1 MQLKT
6 KMYKKFARFSLSSF
20 LLCSCTTVT
29 PDKVKDE
36 IASYDA
42 STPNGYD
49 VQNSGFIGFT
59 DDGRGLIT
67 QFGLLRYNTLIKA
80 YKVRFKSFKGVE
92 LNENAG
98 ITEYTDKLN
107 NKLFIIDQQ
116 HLVYYTILNSW
127 RKDGKEP
134 DSIWDKA
141 KDLVK

>member
-1 MQLKT
+1 
-6 KMYKKFARFSLSSF
+6 
-20 LLCSCTTVT
+20 VT
-29 PDKVKDE
+29 DE

-49 VQNSGFIGFT
+49 IQNSGFIGFT
-59 DDGRGLIT
+59 DDGRGLVT
-67 QFGLLRYNTLIKA
+67 AFGLLRYNTLIKA
-80 YKVRFKSFKGVE
+80 YKIRFKSHKGVD
-92 LNENAG
+92 LKENDG

-107 NKLFIIDQQ
+107 NKLYIMDQQ
-116 HLVYYTILNSW
+116 HLVYYAILNSW

>member
-1 MQLKT
+1 ML
-6 KMYKKFARFSLSSF
+6 KKFAIFSLSSF

-42 STPNGYD
+42 TTPSGYD

-80 YKVRFKSFKGVE
+80 YKIRFKSFKGVE
-92 LNENAG
+92 LNENDG
-98 ITEYTDKLN
+98 VTEYVDKRN

-116 HLVYYTILNSW
+116 HLVYYAVLNSW

-134 DSIWDKA
+134 DSIWDKT

>member
-1 MQLKT
+1 L
-6 KMYKKFARFSLSSF
+6 

-29 PDKVKDE
+29 PNKVKDE

-42 STPNGYD
+42 TTPNGYD
-49 VQNSGFIGFT
+49 IQNSGFIGFT

-67 QFGLLRYNTLIKA
+67 PFGLLRYNTLVKA
-80 YKVRFKSFKGVE
+80 YKIRFKSHKGVD

-98 ITEYTDKLN
+98 ITEYTDKSN
-107 NKLFIIDQQ
+107 NKLYIMDQQ
-116 HLVYYTILNSW
+116 HLVYYAILNSW

>member
-1 MQLKT
+1 MLR
-6 KMYKKFARFSLSSF
+6 KFAIFFLSSF
-20 LLCSCTTVT
+20 LFCSCTTVT
-29 PDKVKDE
+29 PDKVTDE

-42 STPNGYD
+42 TTPSGYD

-80 YKVRFKSFKGVE
+80 YKIRFKSFKGVE
-92 LNENAG
+92 LNENDG
-98 ITEYTDKLN
+98 ITEYTDKRS
-107 NKLFIIDQQ
+107 NKLYIIDQQ
-116 HLVYYTILNSW
+116 HLVYYAVLNGW

-134 DSIWDKA
+134 DSIWDKT

>member
-1 MQLKT
+1 MQLKI
-6 KMYKKFARFSLSSF
+6 KMYKKFAIFSLSSF

-36 IASYDA
+36 ISSYDA

-92 LNENAG
+92 LNENDG

-116 HLVYYTILNSW
+116 HLVYYAILNSW